1 MKRSVGDVKYVLVL
15 SAMVAGCALMAGC
28 SADPH
33 KGYSFGTGFPKDVK
47 SVSVPVFKNTSTTP
61 GLETMVT
68 ESVIKELQRSSG
80 LKVTAQEGA
89 DTVLRGAIT
98 DVEMRRLS
106 VRSGTGLI
114 QELAYQITVDFDW
127 KDERSGAMLTSRR
140 KFTATDTFVP
150 ATGVGERIETGQQAA
165 AARLARDLVGELRAG
180 W

>member
-1 MKRSVGDVKYVLVL
+1 MKCIASVAKAVACVLL
-15 SAMVAGCALMAGC
+15 AAGLGAC

-33 KGYSFGTGFPKDVK
+33 KGYSFGTGFPADVK
-47 SVSVPVFKNTSTTP
+47 SVSVPIFKNTSTTP
-61 GLETMVT
+61 GLETVVT
-68 ESVIKELQRSSG
+68 EAVIKEMQRSTG

-98 DVEMRRLS
+98 DVQMRRLS